1 MTEKEKNLYQG
12 ELKNYNS
19 DEQDKMRKDILQYI
33 KEKGLTVS
41 QATDLLTCVINMM
54 SDYATLISIAD
65 YEKLTGRD
73 VFANIDS
80 EDVNITGN
88 IKNFKCYLNKC
99 LILLGFPALDFLSYH
114 TFLSIPHKFLEI
126 FPNWMK

>member
-1 MTEKEKNLYQG
+1 MTEKQKALYQG

-65 YEKLTGRD
+65 YEKLAGRD
-73 VFANIDS
+73 ILLILIHKVNSSGCDS
-80 EDVNITGN
+80 EDIA
-88 IKNFKCYLNKC
+88 C
-99 LILLGFPALDFLSYH
+99 
-114 TFLSIPHKFLEI
+114 
-126 FPNWMK
+126 

>member
-1 MTEKEKNLYQG
+1 MTEKEKTLYQG
-12 ELKNYNS
+12 ELKNFNS
-19 DEQDKMRKDILQYI
+19 DEQNKMRKDILQYI

-73 VFANIDS
+73 VFANPDS
-80 EDVNITGN
+80 
-88 IKNFKCYLNKC
+88 
-99 LILLGFPALDFLSYH
+99 
-114 TFLSIPHKFLEI
+114 
-126 FPNWMK
+126 